1 LPPRPPS
8 GSPKSPRGRKSPSHR
23 GGRRTKKN
31 LKNKNK
37 KH

>member
-1 LPPRPPS
+1 LPPPP
-8 GSPKSPRGRKSPSHR
+8 GSPRGRKSPGRR
-23 GGRRTKKN
+23 GGRRITKKN